1 MHSGKRPG
9 GLDVTE
15 KKLAQRNY
23 FGKAL
28 AELAMNNPNVV
39 VLDAD
44 LADSTKT
51 SEFRKVAPKRFIEI
65 GIAEQNMIGV
75 AAGLAAS
82 GKTVFASTFAVF
94 ASGRC
99 WEQIRLAVAYP
110 KLNVKIV
117 ATHSGISVGED
128 GASHQALEDIAL
140 MRALPNMTV
149 ISPADAYE
157 AYAAT
162 MAIAEFDGPVYM
174 RMGRAEFPTITKE
187 YADFTIG
194 KATVLKEGDDV
205 TIVGTGQMVALCMEA
220 AEMLL
225 EESIDAEVINM
236 STIKPLDKATLR
248 SSVLKTGCSVTA
260 EEHSVIGGL
269 GSAVADFLA
278 KEMPAPLEMI
288 GTKDTFGESGAP
300 AKLLEKYGLT
310 PKEIADAA
318 KKSIQRKKELRQ

>member
-1 MHSGKRPG
+1 MMG
-9 GLDVTE
+9 

-23 FGKAL
+23 YGLAL
-28 AELAMNNPNVV
+28 ADLAEKDPKVV

-51 SEFRKVAPKRFIEI
+51 SEFKKAAPERFIEI

-75 AAGLAAS
+75 ASGLAAS
-82 GKTVFASTFAVF
+82 GKTAFASTFAVF

-117 ATHSGISVGED
+117 ATHCGISVGED

-157 AYAAT
+157 TYAAT
-162 MAIAEFDGPVYM
+162 MAAAEFDGPVYM
-174 RMGRAEFPTITKE
+174 RMGRAEFPAITKE
-187 YADFTIG
+187 DAEFIIG
-194 KATVLKEGDDV
+194 KASVLKEGDDV
-205 TIVGTGQMVALCMEA
+205 TLVGTGQMVALCKEA
-220 AEMLL
+220 ADALL
-225 EESIDAEVINM
+225 EEGIDAEVVNM
-236 STIKPLDKATLR
+236 STIKPLDRDALR
-248 SSVLKTGCSVTA
+248 ASVHKTGCAVTA

-269 GSAVADFLA
+269 GAAVAEFLSQ
-278 KEMPAPLEMI
+278 EMPAPLEMI
-288 GTKDTFGESGAP
+288 GTKDTFGESGTP
-300 AKLLEKYGLT
+300 AQLFERYGLT
-310 PKEIADAA
+310 SKDIAEAA
-318 KKSIQRKKELRQ
+318 KRSLRRKKELKG